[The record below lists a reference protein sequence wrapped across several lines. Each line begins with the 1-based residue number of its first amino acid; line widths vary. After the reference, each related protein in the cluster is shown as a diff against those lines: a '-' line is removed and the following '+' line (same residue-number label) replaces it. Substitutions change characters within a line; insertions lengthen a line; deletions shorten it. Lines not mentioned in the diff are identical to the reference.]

1 VRVVFSAQA
10 AAGPREIALFIARGN
25 KPRARSFVAQLRA
38 AARKLGDSSYA
49 DPLIAGRESSGIRS
63 RAVGTYL
70 IFYRIDQDRILI
82 VDIIHGARDYKAI
95 LFPSP

>member
-1 VRVVFSAQA
+1 
-10 AAGPREIALFIARGN
+10 
-25 KPRARSFVAQLRA
+25 
-38 AARKLGDSSYA
+38 
-49 DPLIAGRESSGIRS
+49 
-63 RAVGTYL
+63 L